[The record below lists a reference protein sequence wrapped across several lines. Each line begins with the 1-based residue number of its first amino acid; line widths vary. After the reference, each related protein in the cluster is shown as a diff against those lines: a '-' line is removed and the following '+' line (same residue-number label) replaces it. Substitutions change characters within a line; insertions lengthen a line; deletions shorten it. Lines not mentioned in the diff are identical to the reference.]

1 MQAFQPLFYFNLP
14 IPVWQIVLYVGLM
27 SFFLIAHK
35 VRLSLIT
42 SYLFILFWLYYS
54 FRGDLVSVAKQD
66 FVVKNVYDLF
76 GFVLVGLGVF
86 AFFFLERGN
95 EVLLENL
102 KKRSGEI
109 ADLKSKLKKA
119 EKRTRSLELEVEE
132 TQSGLHSQASGL
144 KRVLDAKIDELE
156 DRLEDREALLE
167 NRDGEIAAYKLKAE
181 EAEKRAH
188 ALETQAEEN
197 QRSFHTEESA
207 LKKKLEQEL
216 NAKIGALEGQLKD
229 RESLLEKRRGEIENL
244 KLKAEEAEKKS
255 RAWKTQ
261 AEEAQQNFRTQ
272 EATLKKKLGEI
283 EDLNLKGGEAE
294 KKAQAL
300 KTHAE
305 ETQNRARTLETQ
317 AEENQRSFQ
326 TRESAL
332 KKKLD
337 AKIDELEHRLK
348 EREGL
353 LEKRAGEIANFKLK
367 AEEAEKIAQDL
378 KSQVAETQRS
388 FNTRESALKN
398 KLEEE
403 LNAKIGE
410 LEQRLKDGES
420 LFQKRDGE
428 IAAFKLKAEE
438 ADKRAQALKMQ
449 AEETQRSFHTQESAL
464 KKNLEQNQN
473 AKIGELEQRL
483 KDRESHLEKRAAE
496 SAALKLKAEEA
507 EKNVHALK
515 TQVEESQKTARDL
528 KSQVAETQRSF
539 HSQESALKK
548 KLEEG
553 FNAKIGELEQR
564 QKDSESLLQKRDS
577 EVANFKLKAEEAEKK
592 AAMLKTKAEETK
604 KTADALKTEVEA
616 SQRSFQAQGLA
627 LKKKIEE
634 ELNANIDELE
644 ARAKDREGLLATRDG
659 EIAGFKL
666 KAEQTEK
673 RAHALQA
680 QTEEAQKTA
689 QALMTNIAETER
701 TFQSQESALKKKLAA
716 ELNAKIAELEDRLK
730 DRESLLAKRTA
741 EVGDF
746 KLKAEEAEKRA
757 QALKMQAEEI
767 QKKADGLKNQEQKDR
782 PGSKI
787 QDSNHKNFEL
797 ELKNKL
803 LELRDLQAQVNHKD
817 GLLSLMAKRNKELA
831 DLKSNADQRIEALEA
846 QLKDGQQALRTED
859 SGNSHSNP
867 DQNHKVRH
875 T

>member
-1 MQAFQPLFYFNLP
+1 MPSSEDFFRSIKMQAFQPLFYFNLP

-27 SFFLIAHK
+27 SFFLMVHK

-86 AFFFLERGN
+86 ACFFLERGN

-102 KKRSGEI
+102 KKRNGEI

-119 EKRTRSLELEVEE
+119 EKRTRSLEMEVEE

-167 NRDGEIAAYKLKAE
+167 KRDGEIAAHKLKAE

-188 ALETQAEEN
+188 ALETRVEES

-216 NAKIGALEGQLKD
+216 NAKIGDLEGRLKD
-229 RESLLEKRRGEIENL
+229 RESLLGKRRGEIEDL

-255 RAWKTQ
+255 RDWKTQ
-261 AEEAQQNFRTQ
+261 AEENQQNFRTQ
-272 EATLKKKLGEI
+272 EAALKKKLGEI
-283 EDLNLKGGEAE
+283 EDLKLKGGEAE

-305 ETQNRARTLETQ
+305 ETQNGVRALEMQ
-317 AEENQRSFQ
+317 IEEIQRSFQ

-337 AKIDELEHRLK
+337 ARIDELEHGLK
-348 EREGL
+348 ERESL

-367 AEEAEKIAQDL
+367 AEEA
-378 KSQVAETQRS
+378 
-388 FNTRESALKN
+388 
-398 KLEEE
+398 
-403 LNAKIGE
+403 
-410 LEQRLKDGES
+410 
-420 LFQKRDGE
+420 
-428 IAAFKLKAEE
+428 
-438 ADKRAQALKMQ
+438 DKRSQALKMQ
-449 AEETQRSFHTQESAL
+449 AEETERSFHTQESAL

-473 AKIGELEQRL
+473 VKIGELELRL
-483 KDRESHLEKRAAE
+483 KDR
-496 SAALKLKAEEA
+496 
-507 EKNVHALK
+507 
-515 TQVEESQKTARDL
+515 
-528 KSQVAETQRSF
+528 
-539 HSQESALKK
+539 
-548 KLEEG
+548 
-553 FNAKIGELEQR
+553 
-564 QKDSESLLQKRDS
+564 ESLLQKRDS

-592 AAMLKTKAEETK
+592 AAMLKTKAEETM

-616 SQRSFQAQGLA
+616 SQRSFQAQGSA
-627 LKKKIEE
+627 LKKKLEE
-634 ELNANIDELE
+634 ELNAKIDELE
-644 ARAKDREGLLATRDG
+644 ARAKDREGILAKRDG
-659 EIAGFKL
+659 EIADFKL

-680 QTEEAQKTA
+680 HTEEAQKTA
-689 QALMTNIAETER
+689 QALMTKIAESER

-730 DRESLLAKRTA
+730 DREGLLAKRTA

-746 KLKAEEAEKRA
+746 KLKAEEAEKKA
-757 QALKMQAEEI
+757 HALKAQVEET
-767 QKKADGLKNQEQKDR
+767 QKRADGLKNQEQKDR
-782 PGSKI
+782 PGSKA
-787 QDSNHKNFEL
+787 QDSNHKNLEQ

-803 LELRDLQAQVNHKD
+803 LELRDLHAQVNHKD

-846 QLKDGQQALRTED
+846 QLKDGQQVLRTED

-867 DQNHKVRH
+867 DQNHKARH

>member
-54 FRGDLVSVAKQD
+54 FRGDLVSVTKQD
-66 FVVKNVYDLF
+66 FVVKNAYDVF

-95 EVLLENL
+95 EVILENL
-102 KKRSGEI
+102 KKRNGEI

-119 EKRTRSLELEVEE
+119 EKRTRSLEMEVEE
-132 TQSGLHSQASGL
+132 TQSGLHAQASGL
-144 KRVLDAKIDELE
+144 KRVLDAKIEELE
-156 DRLEDREALLE
+156 VRLEDREALLE
-167 NRDGEIAAYKLKAE
+167 KRDGEIAAYKLKAE

-188 ALETQAEEN
+188 ALETQVEEN

-216 NAKIGALEGQLKD
+216 NAKIGELEGRLKD
-229 RESLLEKRRGEIENL
+229 RESILEKRPGEIDDL

-255 RAWKTQ
+255 RDWKTQ
-261 AEEAQQNFRTQ
+261 AEETQQNFRTQ

-283 EDLNLKGGEAE
+283 EDLKLKGGEAV

-305 ETQNRARTLETQ
+305 ETQNRARALETQ
-317 AEENQRSFQ
+317 IEDIQRSFQ

-348 EREGL
+348 DSESL
-353 LEKRAGEIANFKLK
+353 LEKRNREIANFKLA
-367 AEEAEKIAQDL
+367 AEEAEKTAQDL

-388 FNTRESALKN
+388 FHSQGSALKN
-398 KLEEE
+398 KLEQE

-410 LEQRLKDGES
+410 LEQQLKDGES
-420 LFQKRDGE
+420 LLQKRDGE

-438 ADKRAQALKMQ
+438 AEKRAQALKMQ
-449 AEETQRSFHTQESAL
+449 AEESQRSFHTQESAL

-473 AKIGELEQRL
+473 AKIGELEHRL
-483 KDRESHLEKRAAE
+483 KEK
-496 SAALKLKAEEA
+496 
-507 EKNVHALK
+507 
-515 TQVEESQKTARDL
+515 
-528 KSQVAETQRSF
+528 
-539 HSQESALKK
+539 
-548 KLEEG
+548 
-553 FNAKIGELEQR
+553 
-564 QKDSESLLQKRDS
+564 ESLIEKRDS

-592 AAMLKTKAEETK
+592 AH
-604 KTADALKTEVEA
+604 ALKTQVEE
-616 SQRSFQAQGLA
+616 S
-627 LKKKIEE
+627 
-634 ELNANIDELE
+634 
-644 ARAKDREGLLATRDG
+644 
-659 EIAGFKL
+659 
-666 KAEQTEK
+666 
-673 RAHALQA
+673 
-680 QTEEAQKTA
+680 QKTA
-689 QALMTNIAETER
+689 QTLMTQVAETQR
-701 TFQSQESALKKKLAA
+701 SFHSQESALKEKL
-716 ELNAKIAELEDRLK
+716 EEGLNAKIGELEQRLK
-730 DRESLLAKRTA
+730 DRESHLEKRAA
-741 EVGDF
+741 ESAAF

-782 PGSKI
+782 PGSKV

-797 ELKNKL
+797 ELKDKL
-803 LELRDLQAQVNHKD
+803 LELKDLQAQVNHKD

-831 DLKSNADQRIEALEA
+831 DLKSNAVQRIEALEA
-846 QLKDGQQALRTED
+846 QLKDGQQVLRTED

-867 DQNHKVRH
+867 DQNHKARD

>member
-1 MQAFQPLFYFNLP
+1 MQAFQPLFHFNLP

-54 FRGDLVSVAKQD
+54 FRGDLVSVTKHD

-95 EVLLENL
+95 DVLQENL

-109 ADLKSKLKKA
+109 ANLKSKLNKA

-132 TQSGLHSQASGL
+132 TQSGLHAQASGL

-156 DRLEDREALLE
+156 DRLEAREALLE
-167 NRDGEIAAYKLKAE
+167 KRDGEIAAYKLKAE

-188 ALETQAEEN
+188 ALETQVEEN

-216 NAKIGALEGQLKD
+216 NAKIGALEGRLKD
-229 RESLLEKRRGEIENL
+229 GESLLEKRRGEIDDL
-244 KLKAEEAEKKS
+244 KLMVEEAEKKS
-255 RAWKTQ
+255 RGWNTQ
-261 AEEAQQNFRTQ
+261 AEETQQNFRTQ

-283 EDLNLKGGEAE
+283 EDLKLKGGEAE

-305 ETQNRARTLETQ
+305 ETQNRARALETQ
-317 AEENQRSFQ
+317 IEEIQRSFQ
-326 TRESAL
+326 TRESLL

-367 AEEAEKIAQDL
+367 AEEA
-378 KSQVAETQRS
+378 
-388 FNTRESALKN
+388 
-398 KLEEE
+398 
-403 LNAKIGE
+403 
-410 LEQRLKDGES
+410 
-420 LFQKRDGE
+420 
-428 IAAFKLKAEE
+428 
-438 ADKRAQALKMQ
+438 DKRAQ
-449 AEETQRSFHTQESAL
+449 
-464 KKNLEQNQN
+464 
-473 AKIGELEQRL
+473 
-483 KDRESHLEKRAAE
+483 
-496 SAALKLKAEEA
+496 
-507 EKNVHALK
+507 
-515 TQVEESQKTARDL
+515 DL

-548 KLEEG
+548 KLAEEL
-553 FNAKIGELEQR
+553 NAKIGELENR
-564 QKDSESLLQKRDS
+564 LRDRESHLEKRDS

-616 SQRSFQAQGLA
+616 SQHSFQAQGSA
-627 LKKKIEE
+627 LKKKLEE
-634 ELNANIDELE
+634 ELNATIDELE
-644 ARAKDREGLLATRDG
+644 ARAKDREGLLAKRDG

-689 QALMTNIAETER
+689 QALMTKIAETER

-730 DRESLLAKRTA
+730 DREGLLAKRTA

-746 KLKAEEAEKRA
+746 ELKAEEAEKKA
-757 QALKMQAEEI
+757 HALKAQVEET
-767 QKKADGLKNQEQKDR
+767 QKRAGALKVPEQKDR
-782 PGSKI
+782 QGAKD
-787 QDSNHKNFEL
+787 QDSKEKKSL
-797 ELKNKL
+797 EQELKDKIF
-803 LELRDLQAQVNHKD
+803 ELRDLQAQVNHKD

-831 DLKSNADQRIEALEA
+831 DLKSNADQRIKALEA
-846 QLKDGQQALRTED
+846 QFKDGQQALRTED
-859 SGNSHSNP
+859 SGNGHSNP
-867 DQNHKVRH
+867 HQNQKPRH

>member
-1 MQAFQPLFYFNLP
+1 MQAFEPLFYFNLP

-54 FRGDLVSVAKQD
+54 FRGDLVSVTKQD

-95 EVLLENL
+95 DVLPETL

-109 ADLKSKLKKA
+109 ADLKFKLKKA
-119 EKRTRSLELEVEE
+119 EKRTRSLEMEVEE
-132 TQSGLHSQASGL
+132 TQSGLQSQASGL

-167 NRDGEIAAYKLKAE
+167 KRDGEIAAYKLKAE

-197 QRSFHTEESA
+197 QRSFHTEEST

-216 NAKIGALEGQLKD
+216 NAKIGALEGRLKD
-229 RESLLEKRRGEIENL
+229 RESLLEKRLGEIENL
-244 KLKAEEAEKKS
+244 KLKAEDADKKS
-255 RAWKTQ
+255 RTWKTQ
-261 AEEAQQNFRTQ
+261 AEETQQNFRTQ

-283 EDLNLKGGEAE
+283 EDLKLKGAEAE
-294 KKAQAL
+294 KKVQAL

-305 ETQNRARTLETQ
+305 ETQNSARALETQ
-317 AEENQRSFQ
+317 IEEIQRSFQ

-332 KKKLD
+332 KKILD

-348 EREGL
+348 ERESL
-353 LEKRAGEIANFKLK
+353 LEKRAGEIANFNLK
-367 AEEAEKIAQDL
+367 AEEADKRAQDL

-410 LEQRLKDGES
+410 LEHRLKEKES
-420 LFQKRDGE
+420 LLEKRTGE
-428 IAAFKLKAEE
+428 IANFKLKAEE

-464 KKNLEQNQN
+464 KKNLEQNKN
-473 AKIGELEQRL
+473 AKISELEHRL
-483 KDRESHLEKRAAE
+483 KERESLIE
-496 SAALKLKAEEA
+496 
-507 EKNVHALK
+507 
-515 TQVEESQKTARDL
+515 
-528 KSQVAETQRSF
+528 
-539 HSQESALKK
+539 
-548 KLEEG
+548 
-553 FNAKIGELEQR
+553 
-564 QKDSESLLQKRDS
+564 KRDS

-592 AAMLKTKAEETK
+592 AH
-604 KTADALKTEVEA
+604 ALKTQV
-616 SQRSFQAQGLA
+616 
-627 LKKKIEE
+627 
-634 ELNANIDELE
+634 
-644 ARAKDREGLLATRDG
+644 
-659 EIAGFKL
+659 
-666 KAEQTEK
+666 
-673 RAHALQA
+673 
-680 QTEEAQKTA
+680 EEAQKIA
-689 QALMTNIAETER
+689 QTLMTQVAETQR
-701 TFQSQESALKKKLAA
+701 SFQSQESALKKKL
-716 ELNAKIAELEDRLK
+716 EEGLNAKIGALENRLKERESHLEKRAAESAAFKLKAEEAEKKAHALKTQVEKAQETAQTLMTQVAETQFSFHSQESALKKKLEEVLKAKIGELEQRLK
-730 DRESLLAKRTA
+730 DRESLLQKRDGEIA
-741 EVGDF
+741 AFE
-746 KLKAEEAEKRA
+746 LKAEEAEKRA

-782 PGSKI
+782 PGSKV
-787 QDSNHKNFEL
+787 QDSNHKNLEQ

-803 LELRDLQAQVNHKD
+803 LELKDIQAQVNHKD

-831 DLKSNADQRIEALEA
+831 DLKSNAEQRIEALEA
-846 QLKDGQQALRTED
+846 QLKDGQQVLRTED

-867 DQNHKVRH
+867 DQNHKTRH

>member
-35 VRLSLIT
+35 IRLSLIT

-95 EVLLENL
+95 VVLLENS
-102 KKRSGEI
+102 KKRNGDI
-109 ADLKSKLKKA
+109 ADLKFKLKKA

-167 NRDGEIAAYKLKAE
+167 KRDGEIAAYKLKAE
-181 EAEKRAH
+181 EAEKRPH
-188 ALETQAEEN
+188 ALETQVEEN

-216 NAKIGALEGQLKD
+216 DAKIGALEGRLKD
-229 RESLLEKRRGEIENL
+229 RESLLDKRRGEIDDL
-244 KLKAEEAEKKS
+244 KLMVEEAEKKS
-255 RAWKTQ
+255 RGWKTQ
-261 AEEAQQNFRTQ
+261 
-272 EATLKKKLGEI
+272 
-283 EDLNLKGGEAE
+283 
-294 KKAQAL
+294 
-300 KTHAE
+300 AE
-305 ETQNRARTLETQ
+305 ETQNRARALKTQ
-317 AEENQRSFQ
+317 IEEVQRSFQ

-332 KKKLD
+332 NKKLD
-337 AKIDELEHRLK
+337 AKIDELEHRLN

-353 LEKRAGEIANFKLK
+353 LEKRSGEIANFKLK
-367 AEEAEKIAQDL
+367 AEDAEKKAHDL

-410 LEQRLKDGES
+410 LE
-420 LFQKRDGE
+420 
-428 IAAFKLKAEE
+428 
-438 ADKRAQALKMQ
+438 
-449 AEETQRSFHTQESAL
+449 
-464 KKNLEQNQN
+464 N
-473 AKIGELEQRL
+473 RL
-483 KDRESHLEKRAAE
+483 KDRESHLEK
-496 SAALKLKAEEA
+496 L
-507 EKNVHALK
+507 
-515 TQVEESQKTARDL
+515 
-528 KSQVAETQRSF
+528 
-539 HSQESALKK
+539 
-548 KLEEG
+548 
-553 FNAKIGELEQR
+553 
-564 QKDSESLLQKRDS
+564 DS

-592 AAMLKTKAEETK
+592 VAMLKTKAEETK

-616 SQRSFQAQGLA
+616 SQRSFQAQGSA
-627 LKKKIEE
+627 LKKKLEE
-634 ELNANIDELE
+634 ELNATIDELE
-644 ARAKDREGLLATRDG
+644 ARAKDREGLLAKRDG
-659 EIAGFKL
+659 EIADFKL

-689 QALMTNIAETER
+689 QALMTKIAETER

-746 KLKAEEAEKRA
+746 KLKAEAAEKRA

-767 QKKADGLKNQEQKDR
+767 QKKADGLKNHEQKDR
-782 PGSKI
+782 PGSKV
-787 QDSNHKNFEL
+787 QDSNHKNLEQ

-831 DLKSNADQRIEALEA
+831 DLKSNGDQRIEALET

-867 DQNHKVRH
+867 DQSHKARH

>member
-1 MQAFQPLFYFNLP
+1 MQAFQPLFHFNLP

-27 SFFLIAHK
+27 SFFLIARK
-35 VRLSLIT
+35 VRISLIT

-95 EVLLENL
+95 EVLLENS
-102 KKRSGEI
+102 KKRNGDI
-109 ADLKSKLKKA
+109 ADLKLKLKKA
-119 EKRTRSLELEVEE
+119 EKRTRSLEMDVEE
-132 TQSGLHSQASGL
+132 TQSGLASQASGL

-167 NRDGEIAAYKLKAE
+167 RRDGEIAAYKLKAE
-181 EAEKRAH
+181 EAEKRAY

-229 RESLLEKRRGEIENL
+229 RESLLEKRRGEIEDLKLKAEEAEKRAHALETQAEENQRSFHTEESALKKKLEQELDAKIGALEGRLKDRESLLEKRRGEIEDL

-255 RAWKTQ
+255 RTWKTQ
-261 AEEAQQNFRTQ
+261 AEETQQNLRTQ

-283 EDLNLKGGEAE
+283 EDLKLKGGEAE

-300 KTHAE
+300 KTHTE
-305 ETQNRARTLETQ
+305 ETQDRARALETQ
-317 AEENQRSFQ
+317 LEEIQRSFQ

-348 EREGL
+348 EGEGL

-367 AEEAEKIAQDL
+367 AEEAEKRAQDL

-403 LNAKIGE
+403 LNAKIDQ
-410 LEQRLKDGES
+410 LEHRLKEREGLLE
-420 LFQKRDGE
+420 KRAGE
-428 IAAFKLKAEE
+428 IVNFKLKVEE
-438 ADKRAQALKMQ
+438 VEKTAQALKMQ

-464 KKNLEQNQN
+464 KKNLEQDLN
-473 AKIGELEQRL
+473 AKIGELEIRL
-483 KDRESHLEKRAAE
+483 KDRESHLE
-496 SAALKLKAEEA
+496 
-507 EKNVHALK
+507 
-515 TQVEESQKTARDL
+515 
-528 KSQVAETQRSF
+528 
-539 HSQESALKK
+539 
-548 KLEEG
+548 
-553 FNAKIGELEQR
+553 
-564 QKDSESLLQKRDS
+564 KRDS

-604 KTADALKTEVEA
+604 KTADALKTEMEA
-616 SQRSFQAQGLA
+616 SQRSFQAQGSA
-627 LKKKIEE
+627 LKKKLEE
-634 ELNANIDELE
+634 ELNAKIDELE
-644 ARAKDREGLLATRDG
+644 ARAKDREGLLAKRDG

-689 QALMTNIAETER
+689 QALMTKIAEIER

-716 ELNAKIAELEDRLK
+716 ELNAKIAELEDQLK

-741 EVGDF
+741 EVGDI
-746 KLKAEEAEKRA
+746 KLKAEEAEKKA
-757 QALKMQAEEI
+757 HALKAQVEET
-767 QKKADGLKNQEQKDR
+767 QKRAGALKVPEHKDR
-782 PGSKI
+782 QGAKD
-787 QDSNHKNFEL
+787 QDSREKKSLEQELKDKIFEL
-797 ELKNKL
+797 K
-803 LELRDLQAQVNHKD
+803 DLQAQVNHKD

-831 DLKSNADQRIEALEA
+831 DLKSNADQRAEALEA

-859 SGNSHSNP
+859 SGNGHSNP
-867 DQNHKVRH
+867 DQNQKPRH